1 MKILLTGLL
10 PSAAKDV
17 CTRLA
22 REGHQVSVMGHIQNP
37 EIFRE
42 ADVEVHE
49 DLLGQKRLSAF
60 MDASRFQAIVFF
72 FACQS
77 EDMYEYGSAQGA
89 LLDDLFAIQNIA
101 ANNNVERFILITDR
115 RVFGRAQECREDEI
129 AYPDSPTG
137 VLIKAAEDCLRCSG
151 ERILLIRVTSLY
163 TLGDT
168 DSFFAYVGKCAR
180 NSREFHMNGSPDSM
194 CDFIHAD
201 DLGMFIHQALEN
213 HLSGVVHLSYSA
225 GRPYA
230 DIVARIQERLPAL
243 KVEYLE
249 KAEPSVTLRLHNI
262 RLIDWVPRHNYLEE
276 LDALLSA
283 TAPTKRKSLF
293 LRVREWARRRL
304 GKALPWVELIL
315 FAPLVWW
322 LSHIA
327 TANATFRFVD
337 FWLLYVTVIGTTY
350 GGAMG
355 SMAALIAFLSYL
367 LEWIQAGNQAYL
379 LFYNVDNW
387 LVPVSYLLAGAL
399 FGYIHD
405 NQKAKIDLLENEK
418 KSRDAETQF
427 IRTMYDQAYRDRNRL
442 LEQVVSYRDSYGRIY
457 QITRELDTMQP
468 QQVFLS
474 TLNVVEDTLQN
485 HSVSIYACQKNRSFA
500 RLVIHSRNMKNLPRS
515 LDLDKLPKLKETL
528 NAHRLF
534 VNTALEPGYPAY
546 AAPASDEQEGL
557 AAIMLWEVPF
567 EKQTLYFENLLN
579 VVAGLVQSSMA
590 RALKYFNVSGD
601 MYLEDTHILNDQA
614 FRSALGVYQSMR
626 RNHTGDYLLVRL
638 RTAGNLSLDELDH
651 RISRATRATD
661 IVGRLNDG
669 EYYVLFPQASTDNL
683 LQINERFLREEISC
697 EVISQEVAYG

>member
-17 CTRLA
+17 CVRLA
-22 REGHQVSVMGHIQNP
+22 REGHQVSVMGHIRNP
-37 EIFRE
+37 EIFRT

-49 DLLGQKRLSAF
+49 DLLGQKRLAAF

-77 EDMYEYGSAQGA
+77 EDLYEYGSAQGA

-101 ANNNVERFILITDR
+101 ANNNVERFMLVTDR
-115 RVFGRAQECREDEI
+115 RVFGRTQECREDEI
-129 AYPDSPTG
+129 PYPDSPTG

-163 TLGDT
+163 AIGDT
-168 DSFFAYVGKCAR
+168 DSFFAYVDRCAR
-180 NSREFHMNGSPDSM
+180 GERVFHMNGSPESV
-194 CDFIHAD
+194 CDFVHAD
-201 DLGMFIHQALEN
+201 DFGMFIHQALEN
-213 HLSGVVHLSYSA
+213 HLSGVVHLGYGEGCA
-225 GRPYA
+225 CA
-230 DIVARIQERLPAL
+230 DIIARIKARLPAL
-243 KVEYLE
+243 KVEYSE
-249 KAEPSVTLRLHNI
+249 NARPSGTLKLHNI
-262 RLIDWVPRHNYLEE
+262 RTTDWVPRHNYMEE
-276 LDALLSA
+276 LDTLLSA
-283 TAPTKRKSLF
+283 SAPKKNRSLPV
-293 LRVREWARRRL
+293 RIREWARRRL
-304 GKALPWVELIL
+304 GKALPWAEMIL

-322 LSHIA
+322 VSQA
-327 TANATFRFVD
+327 STANATFRFID
-337 FWLLYVTVIGTTY
+337 FWLLYVAIIGTTY

-355 SMAALIAFLSYL
+355 SIAALVAFGSYL

-379 LFYNVDNW
+379 LFYNIDNW
-387 LVPVSYLLAGAL
+387 LVPVGYMLAGAL

-405 NQKAKIDLLENEK
+405 SQKAKIDLLENEK
-418 KSRDAETQF
+418 KNRDAETQF

-474 TLNVVEDTLQN
+474 TLDVVEDTLQN
-485 HSVSIYACQKNRSFA
+485 HSVSIYACKENRSFA
-500 RLVIHSRNMKNLPRS
+500 RLIIHSRDLKNLPRS
-515 LDLDKLPKLKETL
+515 LDLDKFPKLRDAL

-546 AAPASDEQEGL
+546 AAPASDEQDGL
-557 AAIMLWEVPF
+557 AAIMLWDVPF
-567 EKQTLYFENLLN
+567 DKQTLYFENLLN
-579 VVAGLVQSSMA
+579 VVAGLVQSAMA

-601 MYLEDTHILNDQA
+601 MYLADTRILNDQA
-614 FRSALGVYQSMR
+614 FRSALGVYQNMR

-638 RTAGNLSLDELDH
+638 KTAGALSQEEMDQ
-651 RISRATRATD
+651 RIGRATRATD

-669 EYYVLFPQASTDNL
+669 EYYVLFPQASTENL
-683 LQINERFLREEISC
+683 LQISDRFLREKIRC